1 MDELKFD
8 EKDVRTIIS
17 KIENHKENILCEISM
32 CEEIEGSF
40 QYIDN
45 RQGDNETTFDMDDLE
60 GYISDEESELDSE
73 KKVWGDE
80 YFHWV
85 KVKVNNDW
93 FLEELKEF
101 VTNSDNGDYEDYY
114 YGEEN
119 KYSLETFSVATEFWV
134 GEPSMLID
142 ELEGFEKLIDKGI
155 SDSNWGENNISFE
168 RFYQING
175 SDRVIKLFLL

>member
-60 GYISDEESELDSE
+60 GYISDEESRNT
-73 KKVWGDE
+73 K
-80 YFHWV
+80 
-85 KVKVNNDW
+85 
-93 FLEELKEF
+93 
-101 VTNSDNGDYEDYY
+101 
-114 YGEEN
+114 
-119 KYSLETFSVATEFWV
+119 
-134 GEPSMLID
+134 
-142 ELEGFEKLIDKGI
+142 
-155 SDSNWGENNISFE
+155 
-168 RFYQING
+168 
-175 SDRVIKLFLL
+175 